1 VSTTTTRGGG
11 MGGLRNLFR
20 LNKQAKK
27 LGRFPEGK
35 VLFYVLYKFV
45 RTTMIKEERKTFSF
59 FFQFIVQSGNGGL
72 FPKTIGRI
80 LAVWRVLIA
89 SRKNKKRRRCLGFS
103 HDQSLSPSRS
113 QG

>member
-1 VSTTTTRGGG
+1 

-59 FFQFIVQSGNGGL
+59 FFSIYCPVRKWRP
-72 FPKTIGRI
+72 FPENNRANLGR
-80 LAVWRVLIA
+80 LARPY
-89 SRKNKKRRRCLGFS
+89 SK
-103 HDQSLSPSRS
+103 
-113 QG
+113 